1 MTRRKSSDF
10 EWTPNPEH
18 AGKAGIIPSYNFS
31 RIKEENLVGLNET
44 KLDNTFAHK
53 PDTYGGWSNSM
64 LDDKVGKGFTKQKNK
79 MKNKNFHNSGGA
91 FNPHNVNSELM

>member
-1 MTRRKSSDF
+1 MMTRRKSSEQL

-18 AGKAGIIPSYNFS
+18 NVKSGEVKQYNFS

-44 KLDNTFAHK
+44 TLDNTFAHK
-53 PDTYGGWSNSM
+53 PDTYGGWSNTM

-91 FNPHNVNSELM
+91 FNPHAVNS